1 VKLFLLGE
9 VFMLSMHIYSF
20 WAHPFC
26 LCLAM
31 IVWLVTREQMLFQVI
46 MARH

>member
-1 VKLFLLGE
+1 MIELVCF
-9 VFMLSMHIYSF
+9 FDY

-31 IVWLVTREQMLFQVI
+31 IV
-46 MARH
+46 